1 MSSFG
6 GGGFNIDINPVLSQS
21 SVNRLRDSIQKS
33 FTGLRIGVDPRSVKA
48 IAAQVSTASVIN
60 LKFDPAQGRTFLREA
75 NAFFAAN
82 PVQVTLSAKVDKRAT
97 GTNSIV
103 KATQDMEK
111 FKKASMAAD
120 VAVGSLS
127 DVTTR
132 ANDTFGTFATRLGF
146 TTTRLAAYLVP
157 ASLIFQATRGLSIA
171 TRDVIEIN
179 RELTKLTQVLDGNS
193 AQASEIAKRLFDF
206 GASIGT
212 DGKELLKVSVT
223 LAQAG
228 QLFANNT
235 EAIAKTAESISK
247 TQLLATFGSVEE
259 TTEGVIAALS
269 QFNLT
274 ALDTNRILD
283 ITNEL
288 AKRFAVESSDIFTAV
303 TSGGAAFSALGGSF
317 EEFSAVVTA
326 LRQNTRLSAST
337 IGTGINTIVQRLF
350 RPGSVEFLRTIGVNA
365 IDAEGN
371 LRGFVD
377 VLTDVANKVQDL
389 DDISRQVTFETL
401 FGTRQGKLGIALVGD
416 LASKNSVTRQSLVA
430 SDSAIGSA
438 NKDLEEGL
446 KRVDAQLQRVSTSF
460 QNAFLRI
467 AEDDSFKRFIN
478 DVANGLVKIAS
489 LAEFLSTKVV
499 PSLISTG
506 FFALLGAAVR
516 SGPEIAKG
524 LGLSGPGTLR
534 QVESR
539 SNRATMRAS
548 ARDAEGGQVSRS
560 ALADI
565 ERQRSSIVAFGRE
578 LRNVK
583 IPNTG
588 EESRESRILASR
600 IIADAERT
608 ARDSINN
615 AEATTRSRA
624 LSKLPAVS
632 KIDPFL
638 SQLTGSGPNTS
649 SVALNNSKIQG
660 KLIAN
665 EIKRAQDTIPSFAP
679 RILANLLD
687 KQKNEL
693 STAIS
698 RTSVAGGQKS
708 ELASARS
715 FLAQEEAVNKLKN
728 RLSELNKQFETV
740 NKTNNTRSEVIGRLE
755 AKNNELAAKR
765 NQAVRDI
772 ERATLTPANADT
784 SKLTPLQRELLK
796 LKGLQTPQQQNE
808 TVISEARNRLSEAE
822 NQLAANRQKI
832 DNISKLDT
840 TSLRSEIQKVEKS
853 YTVASKQLKTFA
865 EQFSPQAGG
874 LFVVSSRAKEL
885 VRSASNVEKTSNA
898 LSSILEK
905 RGPEFRSSL
914 VKLQALNKLVE
925 ASKKLDGQVSNISKS
940 NTLLS
945 GIGKNVTSAFS
956 TSLSD
961 ASIKIPTGSD
971 DQRFGSQLVTIPRSS
986 DAITNRISDID
997 SRLDQSRTRSQ
1008 RVSSQFAKVTAD
1020 SIKQNQLISDEIKSR
1035 SAQIRQVI
1043 RDVIKPLRKYALK
1056 TGDLTSYN
1064 AAVSEARR
1072 QLDNVRSLKSQQAIV
1087 SSQIG
1092 KSTADLTNLSGAL
1105 ANEQKQLLEQRSKL
1119 ETQRLNDL
1127 VRQSRLAQKQAVND
1141 SFFARNSRATGK
1153 LISSASR
1160 GILNSARSLVRNPT
1174 GLGII
1179 GITAGSFAA
1188 SRLPGEVNNGES
1200 SFNNIDNILS
1210 ERGQSARNL
1219 GLRDSASTAL
1229 SFGAA
1234 GLFAGGPIIGGITA
1248 SIGLLVGAFQGAEEA
1263 FTISYKRLQALT
1275 RQGIFDRAGE
1285 VNTRSVRALNLTRG
1299 IDNFSS
1305 NPIND
1310 FFLSAGSGR
1319 ISGAATGLASG
1330 AAAGSIVGLI
1340 AGPIGA
1346 AVGAA
1351 IGGGAGLVGGAF
1363 ANNIGSFRQ
1372 TRDLGG
1378 ASRGRQAVSIGEF
1391 ARSDE
1396 GVEIARQTVTRIAL
1410 SATGRRLST
1419 FGGQIDVGS
1428 NLFRQEA
1435 TRDLR
1440 KAGLSEEAI
1449 EAVFEA
1455 ILINSREFNTTAGN
1469 LVKTAKNLDEIS
1481 KTIRFENTLVKLFDA
1496 LERSA
1501 DVIADFGTSVSIGTE
1516 RLTQLSQIS
1525 SGQGGQLFSPGAADR
1540 QQISTNLD
1548 RSFRF
1553 GTRSDFFEQVR
1564 PIAGDS
1570 TVRSLMDA
1578 SAISDRIAEQIFSA
1592 VRNNRNDLIGAND
1605 GGTSGNVGISTSD
1618 SIKLQINKTF
1628 ASELKQLEFGKDIQ
1642 ENISSVFKG
1651 LSESSTRDQIKA
1663 SLLDGLE
1670 GPLNIT
1676 KEALLN
1682 VYDNEIRLR
1691 EQFNARLKLLNDV
1704 FSAQLDQNRQRD
1716 AFTFDALGIRSRR
1729 LSERG
1734 ALAQTNILTDILPV
1748 SPIDILNSANNLA
1761 GLRERQ
1767 AQSRANS
1774 NNINLFNPEEA
1785 EKQRQLATQLSE
1797 AEIVYQDQINQTRF
1811 ALGKLTDQ
1819 FNKLNDAV
1827 RQNIA
1832 NLQTTGRA
1840 GQGEIFA
1847 AQQTLRNVQFGGIGQ
1862 QLADLGL
1869 NPGISSNEFLSNLDP
1884 NDPRVRALISRIA
1897 GSPGETSRISD
1908 AAGVLPGTGISGVG
1922 RLTDIAAILE
1932 TLRGAA
1938 LSGIGTP
1945 SQNFAANIDQLK
1957 NLNTKTDDV
1966 GKRITDL
1973 QSALLNSNQAL
1984 IDTNRNIATTIGDA
1998 ISAAFANNSTAEA
2011 FKAALRDTIIR
2022 TKIEGEIGIE
2032 ATITGLEAAFN
2043 SNNTPVTTIATIGIL
2058 EAIADSIPSTPAN
2071 ADIIKSIRLT
2081 TKNAREKLKGNK

>member
-6 GGGFNIDINPVLSQS
+6 GGGFNIDINPVLSQG

-60 LKFDPAQGRTFLREA
+60 LKFDPAQGRAFLREA

-127 DVTTR
+127 DVTSR

-416 LASKNSVTRQSLVA
+416 LASKNSITRQSLVA
-430 SDSAIGSA
+430 ADSAVGSA

-516 SGPEIAKG
+516 SGPEIARG

-539 SNRATMRAS
+539 SNRAISRSA

-560 ALADI
+560 VLSDI
-565 ERQRSSIVAFGRE
+565 ERQRNSIVAFGRE

-583 IPNTG
+583 IPGRN
-588 EESRESRILASR
+588 EESKESRTLASR

-615 AEATTRSRA
+615 AEATTRNRA
-624 LSKLPAVS
+624 LSKLPS
-632 KIDPFL
+632 LSRIDPVL
-638 SQLTGSGPNTS
+638 SQLTGAGPNTS
-649 SVALNNSKIQG
+649 SILLNSTKMQA
-660 KLIAN
+660 KLISE
-665 EIKRAQDTIPSFAP
+665 EIKRAEKTIAQRLPSSFAATVSST
-679 RILANLLD
+679 RSRIEDRVSSLVKERKSILA
-687 KQKNEL
+687 
-693 STAIS
+693 A
-698 RTSVAGGQKS
+698 
-708 ELASARS
+708 
-715 FLAQEEAVNKLKN
+715 
-728 RLSELNKQFETV
+728 
-740 NKTNNTRSEVIGRLE
+740 
-755 AKNNELAAKR
+755 
-765 NQAVRDI
+765 I
-772 ERATLTPANADT
+772 ERATITPPLPDPLTPDQR
-784 SKLTPLQRELLK
+784 KLASRLGFSSPEEERQKEIKTAQ
-796 LKGLQTPQQQNE
+796 
-808 TVISEARNRLSEAE
+808 ARLSTVESLIST
-822 NQLAANRQKI
+822 NKQRLDRPSLDIN
-832 DNISKLDT
+832 NIGT
-840 TSLRSEIQKVEKS
+840 ARG
-853 YTVASKQLKTFA
+853 
-865 EQFSPQAGG
+865 P
-874 LFVVSSRAKEL
+874 VSS
-885 VRSASNVEKTSNA
+885 
-898 LSSILEK
+898 SIRLD
-905 RGPEFRSSL
+905 
-914 VKLQALNKLVE
+914 ALNKITDTG
-925 ASKKLDGQVSNISKS
+925 KKLDAQVSNLANS
-940 NTLLS
+940 NSLLS
-945 GIGKNVTSAFS
+945 GISRNASSAFS

-961 ASIKIPTGSD
+961 VFKIPTGSD
-971 DQRFGSQLVTIPRSS
+971 DPRSRSQLVTVAPRSS
-986 DAITNRISDID
+986 DTITNRISDID
-997 SRLDQSRTRSQ
+997 SRLDENRTRSQ

-1020 SIKQNQLISDEIKSR
+1020 SIKQNQLVSDEIKSR
-1035 SAQIRQVI
+1035 IAQIRQVS
-1043 RDVIKPLRKYALK
+1043 RDVIAPLRKDALK
-1056 TGDLTSYN
+1056 TGDFKAYD
-1064 AAVSEARR
+1064 AAVAERRR
-1072 QLDNVRSLKSQQAIV
+1072 QLDNVRSLKSQQSII
-1087 SSQIG
+1087 SSQIAKDTFDPVQQNKIISDEIKNRVEQVKKLSKDVIIPLKKDALKTG
-1092 KSTADLTNLSGAL
+1092 DLSAYNEAIREKQRQVATIRNLKSQQAGLSTQPVGRFLQLSNDL

-1248 SIGLLVGAFQGAEEA
+1248 SVGLLVGAFQGAEEA

-1275 RQGIFDRAGE
+1275 RQGIFDRTGN
-1285 VNTRSVRALNLTRG
+1285 VNNRSVRALNLTRSS
-1299 IDNFSS
+1299 DNFTS
-1305 NPIND
+1305 NFLND
-1310 FFLSAGSGR
+1310 AILN
-1319 ISGAATGLASG
+1319 
-1330 AAAGSIVGLI
+1330 
-1340 AGPIGA
+1340 
-1346 AVGAA
+1346 
-1351 IGGGAGLVGGAF
+1351 IGGFLRLGGTFRGTREAGGATR
-1363 ANNIGSFRQ
+1363 ARQ
-1372 TRDLGG
+1372 NL
-1378 ASRGRQAVSIGEF
+1378 SIGEF

-1396 GVEIARQTVTRIAL
+1396 GVEIARQVVTRIAL
-1410 SATGRRLST
+1410 SESGRRAANL
-1419 FGGQIDVGS
+1419 GGQIRVGDRS
-1428 NLFRQEA
+1428 FLSQARQEL
-1435 TRDLR
+1435 T
-1440 KAGLSEEAI
+1440 KAGLSEASI
-1449 EAVFEA
+1449 EAVFET

-1469 LVKTAKNLDEIS
+1469 LVKTAKNLDNIS

-1496 LERSA
+1496 LEKSA
-1501 DVIADFGTSVSIGTE
+1501 DIISDFGTSVSIGTE

-1540 QQISTNLD
+1540 QQISTNID

-1553 GTRSDFFEQVR
+1553 GTRSDFFEQIS

-1570 TVRSLMDA
+1570 TVRSLLDA
-1578 SAISDRIAEQIFSA
+1578 SAISDRITEQIFSA
-1592 VRNNRNDLIGAND
+1592 VRNNRGNLIENND
-1605 GGTSGNVGISTSD
+1605 GATDGQIGISTSD
-1618 SIKLQINKTF
+1618 AIKLQINKTF
-1628 ASELKQLEFGKDIQ
+1628 EGELKQLRFGKDIQ
-1642 ENISSVFKG
+1642 DNLSSVFKG

-1682 VYDNEIRLR
+1682 IYDNEIRLR

-1716 AFTFDALGIRSRR
+1716 TFTFDALGIRSRR

-1748 SPIDILNSANNLA
+1748 SLIDILNSANNLA

-1908 AAGVLPGTGISGVG
+1908 AAGILPGTGISGVG

-1973 QSALLNSNQAL
+1973 QSALLASNQAL

-1998 ISAAFANNSTAEA
+1998 ISTAFANNSAAEA